1 MHETGVTVSHP
12 GLEGVLTS
20 DDMARSAEHLLRVQH
35 ANGLI
40 AWFPGGHGDPWNHV
54 EAAMALTATGHL
66 DAARAAFDW
75 LATHQRRD
83 GSWFNYYVGEWVSSR
98 RLDTNVCAYVATGVW
113 HYAAATGA
121 RDTVASWWPM
131 VERAIDFVL
140 RAQRADGTVA
150 WSYDGRGVVESY
162 ALLTGSSSLFL
173 SLECALRIA
182 DDLGHDRPAW
192 RSAIGRLGHA
202 IATHEASFAPKP
214 HFAMDW
220 YYPIL
225 SGVVRGDAAQQR
237 LSDGRATFI
246 LADYGVRCVSTND
259 WVTAAETSEYVLALD
274 ALGRRDEA
282 MTMLTATREHRTE
295 QGEYL
300 TGWVYPQRVT
310 FPTLETSSYS
320 TAAVLLAADAL
331 AQTSPASSLFR
342 QAGTWGRIPT
352 TCEVCSA
359 TPLEGVE

>member
-1 MHETGVTVSHP
+1 
-12 GLEGVLTS
+12 
-20 DDMARSAEHLLRVQH
+20 
-35 ANGLI
+35 
-40 AWFPGGHGDPWNHV
+40 
-54 EAAMALTATGHL
+54 MALTATGNL

-113 HYAAATGA
+113 HYAAATGT
-121 RDTVASWWPM
+121 RDTLAAWWPM
-131 VERAIDFVL
+131 VERAIEFVL
-140 RAQRADGTVA
+140 RVQREDGTVA

-182 DDLGHDRPAW
+182 GDLGHDRPEW
-192 RSAIGRLGHA
+192 RTSLARLGHV
-202 IATHEASFAPKP
+202 IAVHEESFAPKP

-225 SGVVRGDAAQQR
+225 TGVVRGDEALQR
-237 LSDGRATFI
+237 LSDRRSAFV

-259 WVTAAETSEYVLALD
+259 WVTAAETAEYVLALD
-274 ALGRRDEA
+274 ALSLRDEA
-282 MTMLTATREHRTE
+282 MAMLNATRSHRTE

-331 AQTSPASSLFR
+331 AQTSAASSLFR
-342 QAGTWGRIPT
+342 RAGMWCHLPA

-359 TPLEGVE
+359 TPLDGVE